1 MRLKDVKVGLFITGG
16 IAAYKMANF
25 ARLIIKEGA
34 QVRVAMTPGA
44 QAFITPLTL
53 QTLTKHSVLVDTFA
67 EEDPEV
73 VQHIHLADW
82 CDIALVAPATA
93 NTIAKLAQG
102 LADNVVTSVLL
113 AVTCPIVVAPAM
125 NVNMYQHPATQRN
138 LEQLRQD
145 GVSIIEPATG
155 FLAEGYEGKG
165 RLPEESVLLAHL
177 VQVYW
182 SNHYPQILAG
192 KKVAI
197 SAGGTIERI
206 DPVRYISNDSS
217 GKMGYALAQAA
228 KLLGADVTLVSTK
241 PELPLPLGV
250 KPIYVTSAQE
260 MFTQMV
266 ALQEASDIL
275 IMAAAVSDYRVV
287 NASDHKIK
295 KQDQAS
301 LAIQLAENPDILAH
315 LGQHKR
321 PDQLVV
327 GFAAESQHLIEYAR
341 VKLAKKK
348 ADWIVANDI
357 SDPSIGFN
365 SAENRATL
373 LGKDGQVI
381 ELEQQDKL
389 SFALALFKQIGGEVR

>member
-25 ARLIIKEGA
+25 ARLLIKEGA

-113 AVTCPIVVAPAM
+113 AVTCPIVAAPAM

-165 RLPEESVLLAHL
+165 RLPEESVLLDHL

-182 SNHYPQILAG
+182 SNNYPQILAG

-287 NASDHKIK
+287 NASNHKIK
-295 KQDQAS
+295 KQDQDS

-327 GFAAESQHLIEYAR
+327 GFAAESQHLIDYAR

-389 SFALALFKQIGGEVR
+389 SFALALFKHLGGEVR